1 MNPTDNQ
8 SSDIDASYSRMTC
21 RLFDKGLQALDC
33 GSSGDCFFK
42 SISHQY
48 YGTPEFHHLIRQAGV
63 HYLEQHPE
71 LFIETLTDGSWTTYL
86 KRMAAPGTWC
96 DNNIIQAVA
105 NQLNC
110 VIHIIESRI
119 SNPEGTTIT
128 PPSSPANTRV
138 LFVGYIE
145 NLHYVST
152 MPHPT
157 NKNVLKYLKV
167 KFSQSHE
174 QHEKKLQCRREKY
187 RQCKRTQTQSPCVT
201 KRTCIKNPEPQSSN
215 SISQNCKTTQKQ
227 SQRVTKKTCIK
238 NPEPQL
244 SNSISQKE
252 YLNSFDVETHGN
264 IDQQDWAKNN
274 MKKFHTSNNYVIC
287 HCQICLEAWPLNV
300 GSKVPEH
307 FKCSRCKNDKELP
320 NKFSKE
326 NLMTPSP
333 LPDVLCGLTQVEEM
347 LIARAVPIMH
357 IYIKPGGQRGYS
369 GHTVNLPQD
378 IGQLALLLPR
388 YPKDLSIIIIK
399 AKGKGGSIRNLSV
412 RRQVVSDALY
422 WLIENNPQYSDVQI
436 NVHALN
442 SLPENGFP
450 EEILSVEA
458 DEDRINGNVKYSP
471 DRGPHENEDDIVY
484 NCYIYRFFK
493 PASNK

>member
-1 MNPTDNQ
+1 M
-8 SSDIDASYSRMTC
+8 
-21 RLFDKGLQALDC
+21 
-33 GSSGDCFFK
+33 
-42 SISHQY
+42 
-48 YGTPEFHHLIRQAGV
+48 
-63 HYLEQHPE
+63 
-71 LFIETLTDGSWTTYL
+71 
-86 KRMAAPGTWC
+86 
-96 DNNIIQAVA
+96 
-105 NQLNC
+105 
-110 VIHIIESRI
+110 
-119 SNPEGTTIT
+119 
-128 PPSSPANTRV
+128 
-138 LFVGYIE
+138 
-145 NLHYVST
+145 
-152 MPHPT
+152 
-157 NKNVLKYLKV
+157 
-167 KFSQSHE
+167 SQSHE

-227 SQRVTKKTCIK
+227 SRRVTKKTCIK

-274 MKKFHTSNNYVIC
+274 TKKFHTSNNYVIC

-307 FKCSRCKNDKELP
+307 FKCSRCKTDKELP

-326 NLMTPSP
+326 NFMTPSP

-388 YPKDLSIIIIK
+388 YPKDLSIIILLSK
-399 AKGKGGSIRNLSV
+399 PKEKVVLLETFQSEDKWCLMHFTGSLKIIHNI
-412 RRQVVSDALY
+412 QMY
-422 WLIENNPQYSDVQI
+422 
-436 NVHALN
+436 
-442 SLPENGFP
+442 
-450 EEILSVEA
+450 
-458 DEDRINGNVKYSP
+458 K
-471 DRGPHENEDDIVY
+471 
-484 NCYIYRFFK
+484 
-493 PASNK
+493 